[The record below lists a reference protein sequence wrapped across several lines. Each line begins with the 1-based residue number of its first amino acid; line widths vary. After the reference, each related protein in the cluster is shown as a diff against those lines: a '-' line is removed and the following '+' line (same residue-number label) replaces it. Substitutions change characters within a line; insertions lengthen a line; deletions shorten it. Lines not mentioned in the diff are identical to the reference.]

1 MRMMLRTGILTA
13 IAVFGAAVTAQAAPI
28 SVFHASITH
37 VYQNTANSPCVFYG
51 PGNCPQDPAGWP
63 DPTGNTGGGT
73 PFVPNPLEQEYTGLD
88 LIAWNNIIGGSFIIG
103 IDINDTGVA
112 QTLSDFT
119 ITFLGVGGAVL
130 GTGYQFAGTL
140 DLPNVFNGIGWAD
153 YILSAGCAG
162 PTLGAG
168 AETQCLLGLYQP
180 FVVPN
185 GTLNIQ
191 FTYGM
196 TGFNDGPDKVF
207 AAQLLTPDQQCL
219 PPTCSPVPEPA
230 SMLLL
235 GTGLAG
241 LAFAVRRRRRAS

>member
-1 MRMMLRTGILTA
+1 MKMMLRTGIFAAAAL
-13 IAVFGAAVTAQAAPI
+13 FGAATTANAAAI

-51 PGNCPQDPAGWP
+51 PGNCPQDPATWP
-63 DPTGNTGGGT
+63 APTGDTGGGT
-73 PFVPNPLEQEYTGLD
+73 PFQPNPLVQDYTGTD
-88 LIAWNNIIGGSFIIG
+88 LIAWNNIIGGSFILG

-112 QTLSDFT
+112 QTLSNFT
-119 ITFLGVGGAVL
+119 ITFINGINDGTPDYAFVG
-130 GTGYQFAGTL
+130 TI

-162 PTLGAG
+162 PTLGTG
-168 AETQCLLGLYQP
+168 SNTECLLGKYSP
-180 FVVPN
+180 FVVPA
-185 GTLNIQ
+185 GTTSIV

-235 GTGLAG
+235 GTGLAA
-241 LAFAVRRRRRAS
+241 LSFAVRRRRRNS